1 MIEYIAQSSVDIE
14 QTKNAL
20 QKIGEAVFDWRMLLV
35 LIVCVGLAV
44 VLGNIAAFF
53 VRRLTKMVARSAD
66 ASTNLGTVNRLRRVE
81 TMLII
86 FIAILRLFL
95 LVMAVYIWW
104 VVTHPE
110 ATKPSTIIGAGALT
124 AVILGGAVTP
134 MLRDFSFGAG
144 MMAERWFGV
153 GDLVTIDFPAV
164 QGVVERI
171 TLRSTRLRGLNGEI
185 IWVANQTM
193 TGVKVT
199 QKGVRRT
206 ALELF
211 VTDPDAAESMV
222 DRVNKLLP
230 GGLSLLVS
238 PLEIVEEEQRGDDI
252 WRITAVGETA
262 PGREWIIEKTAIDI
276 CKQLDEKSKRPILIV
291 DPVSRYADPD
301 MERQLARAVRNARKK
316 RRTLQQQYGK
326 AFRPRLRV
334 VEKPKPSAP
343 AESRPDSTAPPQ

>member
-1 MIEYIAQSSVDIE
+1 MISYVAQSNVDIA
-14 QTKNAL
+14 QTKNVL
-20 QKIGEAVFDWRMLLV
+20 EKIGEAVFDWRMLAILV
-35 LIVCVGLAV
+35 LCVAGAV
-44 VLGNIAAFF
+44 IIGNILAFV
-53 VRRLTKMVARSAD
+53 VRRITKVIARTAD
-66 ASTNLGTVNRLRRVE
+66 DSTNLTTVNRLRRME
-81 TMLII
+81 TVLII
-86 FIAILRLFL
+86 FIAIARLFL
-95 LVMAVYIWW
+95 LVLAVYIWW
-104 VVTHPE
+104 VITHPN

-124 AVILGGAVTP
+124 AVIIGGAVTP

-193 TGVKVT
+193 TGVKVA

-206 ALELF
+206 AVELF
-211 VTDPDAAESMV
+211 VTDPDAAEVMV

-238 PLEIVEEEQRGDDI
+238 PLKIVDEDQRDEDI
-252 WRITAVGETA
+252 WHITAVGETA
-262 PGREWIIEKTAIDI
+262 PGREWIIEKTALDI
-276 CKQLDEKSKRPILIV
+276 MKQLDEKAKKHILIV

-301 MERQLARAVRNARKK
+301 MERQWARAVRNARKK
-316 RRTLQQQYGK
+316 RLTLQQQYGQAFK
-326 AFRPRLRV
+326 ARRKTLEKS
-334 VEKPKPSAP
+334 EKPVK
-343 AESRPDSTAPPQ
+343 

>member
-153 GDLVTIDFPAV
+153 GDLV
-164 QGVVERI
+164 
-171 TLRSTRLRGLNGEI
+171 
-185 IWVANQTM
+185 ANQTM

-262 PGREWIIEKTAIDI
+262 PGRE
-276 CKQLDEKSKRPILIV
+276 C
-291 DPVSRYADPD
+291 
-301 MERQLARAVRNARKK
+301 
-316 RRTLQQQYGK
+316 
-326 AFRPRLRV
+326 
-334 VEKPKPSAP
+334 
-343 AESRPDSTAPPQ
+343 

>member
-1 MIEYIAQSSVDIE
+1 MIRYIAQSTVNIE
-14 QTKNAL
+14 ETKNAL
-20 QKIGEAVFDWRMLLV
+20 QRIGEAVFDWRMLAI
-35 LIVCVGLAV
+35 LILCVAAAV
-44 VLGNIAAFF
+44 IAGNIIALV
-53 VRRLTKMVARSAD
+53 VRRITKVVARSAD
-66 ASTNLGTVNRLRRVE
+66 ASKDLGTVNRLRRLE

-86 FIAILRLFL
+86 FIAIMRLFL

-104 VVTHPE
+104 VITHPG

-124 AVILGGAVTP
+124 AVIIGGAVTP
-134 MLRDFSFGAG
+134 LLRDFSFGAG

-153 GDLVTIDFPAV
+153 GDLITIDFPSV

-193 TGVKVT
+193 TGVKVA

-211 VTDPDAAESMV
+211 VTDPDAAEEMV
-222 DRVNKLLP
+222 EKVNKLLP

-238 PLEIVEEEQRGDDI
+238 PLTIVEETQRDTDI

-262 PGREWIIEKTAIDI
+262 PGREWIIEDAAISI
-276 CKQLDEKSKRPILIV
+276 CKQLDEKAKKQILIV

-301 MERQLARAVRNARKK
+301 MERELARAVRNARKK

-326 AFRPRLRV
+326 AFRPRLRG
-334 VEKPKPSAP
+334 VEKSKSDKPSNT
-343 AESRPDSTAPPQ
+343 SSKG